1 MLKSLLVLVAL
12 ALAAPITALALD
24 WADPAA
30 DAARALPAP
39 MLDTPADEASVQ
51 AAPIFKWRQVRR
63 AAKYEFQLS
72 ADSGFRSIVTGGTV
86 DTYNNAYTLD
96 DSLPDGD
103 YYWRVRA
110 INASDDAGRWSQGRS
125 LTKRWSTRPTL
136 LSPTG
141 ETVINYPSDPFLL
154 RWEPVPHAV
163 KYIVTVGAD
172 PALATQIIGSAN
184 NPVETVGT

>member
-24 WADPAA
+24 WAEPAA

-39 MLDTPADEASVQ
+39 RLDTPDDDANVQ
-51 AAPIFKWRQVRR
+51 AAPIFKWKKVRR

-72 ADSGFRSIVTGGTV
+72 ADSGFRSIVTGGSV
-86 DTYNNAYTLD
+86 DTFNNAFTLD

-110 INASDDAGRWSQGRS
+110 INA
-125 LTKRWSTRPTL
+125 K
-136 LSPTG
+136 
-141 ETVINYPSDPFLL
+141 
-154 RWEPVPHAV
+154 
-163 KYIVTVGAD
+163 
-172 PALATQIIGSAN
+172 
-184 NPVETVGT
+184 